1 MSAPTT
7 LPAPSLPTQ
16 TRPAA
21 SGPTVAPVA
30 GPASRR
36 PLVRTALIRI
46 IGLYQGLRGTR
57 PSPCRYWPTCSS
69 YAVEAIERHGAGR
82 GTFLAL
88 RRVLRCHPWGG
99 HGVDPVPE

>member
-7 LPAPSLPTQ
+7 LPTG
-16 TRPAA
+16 TRPAP
-21 SGPTVAPVA
+21 SEPTEAPEA
-30 GPASRR
+30 TPRL

-57 PSPCRYWPTCSS
+57 PSPCRFWPTCSN